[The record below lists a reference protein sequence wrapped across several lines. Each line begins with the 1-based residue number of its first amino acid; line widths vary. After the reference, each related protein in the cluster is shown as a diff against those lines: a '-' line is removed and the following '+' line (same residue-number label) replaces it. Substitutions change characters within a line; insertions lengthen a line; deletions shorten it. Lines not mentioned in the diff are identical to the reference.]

1 MATFHPEPLSDESH
15 SQQLQRYYQ
24 QRPLINNVEEIIQT
38 QTEEYKK
45 IAEQSSQEQVQA
57 MQESTEAVC
66 GTMDRGF
73 ELVSDN
79 LRDLS
84 YGLCDIKSEIS
95 GMSSMLGWNFS
106 LLIEQ
111 QRISSILLGNVVEIL
126 KIPDIQKER
135 QYYIEQGLKFLQNA
149 LLDDDFFEDALQ
161 NFLKSES
168 IEPRDYFVLQRIG
181 LIYYH
186 SSKHK
191 DLKSAEEYFLKAGKY
206 AVASMKIT
214 EMGSPNLLQ
223 NHLDQKYYHR
233 IDAAESYMFAGR
245 SCYLQCKYSE
255 AAEYSGKA
263 FSLNPDLVEAGFTQA
278 KSLAASNNELQAAGV
293 LEKVI
298 ELDRFYSI
306 RTLSDRDL
314 CNKPPIHSLLK
325 RLRIEATKKASDF
338 VGDCKKKMIPDSMA
352 LKFLLQ
358 MEKLIE
364 QNSFLTSKE
373 VLDHCNKVQE
383 YRFYHKL
390 TRYHLDGR
398 LKMDNNLAENAIR
411 PIALGRKN
419 WLFCGNH
426 ESAENAAIMY
436 SLLGCCKAI
445 GVNFRDWLVFFLN
458 NIHQYDNDYSKDL
471 AELLPHNFRQQN
483 PD

>member
-1 MATFHPEPLSDESH
+1 
-15 SQQLQRYYQ
+15 
-24 QRPLINNVEEIIQT
+24 
-38 QTEEYKK
+38 
-45 IAEQSSQEQVQA
+45 
-57 MQESTEAVC
+57 
-66 GTMDRGF
+66 
-73 ELVSDN
+73 
-79 LRDLS
+79 
-84 YGLCDIKSEIS
+84 
-95 GMSSMLGWNFS
+95 
-106 LLIEQ
+106 
-111 QRISSILLGNVVEIL
+111 VEIL

-383 YRFYHKL
+383 YRFCEPFKNPTQTTKL
-390 TRYHLDGR
+390 NEIIKSIKSLSKLHYKGKNGNYIQVNEDFLDLILHEINDKTQWIFPLSQSIIKDSLNWQTQIITKTINCKIVQFIESENDYNDDLQNIVNQIYSISQKTSTEYNQWLEFSENERRKAIYAGR
-398 LKMDNNLAENAIR
+398 
-411 PIALGRKN
+411 IADKEQHNRG
-419 WLFCGNH
+419 
-426 ESAENAAIMY
+426 I
-436 SLLGCCKAI
+436 LLGVIVGGVCAFI
-445 GVNFRDWLVFFLN
+445 GYQSGGIGPSIITGIITFLLA
-458 NIHQYDNDYSKDL
+458 YAYSRRK
-471 AELLPHNFRQQN
+471 
-483 PD
+483 